1 MIDSSKNSA
10 ISSVF
15 IESELWANMN
25 SCNSKKKCNN
35 CFYNV
40 FTWNWNNHAYKKI
53 SPTPSTSVS
62 DDRKA
67 SRRVRN
73 VSLMYDW
80 NRPKVT
86 IISNI
91 FKSGLGG
98 VGRGMVVDSK

>member
-1 MIDSSKNSA
+1 M
-10 ISSVF
+10 
-15 IESELWANMN
+15 
-25 SCNSKKKCNN
+25 
-35 CFYNV
+35 
-40 FTWNWNNHAYKKI
+40 

-91 FKSGLGG
+91 FKSGLRG